1 MIKRKKLITL
11 LIVLITVFTGCFTEK
26 KNDESKGVNVLRSG
40 NSITVLSNEDSIAGS
55 YIIDKEISESDIFVE
70 ADKLKIVKN
79 ESGKSYID
87 IVDLDENIKK
97 GDILFKIENCTEFI
111 KITEK
116 ENINVKDFQNETTK
130 NSRVEIIEE
139 LLGDFNNNGEV
150 EILDLV
156 IFKENYNG
164 TNMECDIAPAQLG
177 TSEKYSK
184 IYSKRFRDNKINLTD
199 FIIFG
204 KNYGMSV
211 KKDIVT
217 GIEIETSNKEGIIE
231 VGSEMQLKSYIKYS
245 NGDFKEEEVNATSS
259 DTNVLQIT
267 VSKNIINLKGLKAGT
282 AVVKVE
288 KGGIVVSK
296 TVTVVNIEKGITI
309 YVSESYGNQIYA
321 WDSESKPLLG
331 AWPGKKLTEKEGNF
345 YALTFDTAIKTVNY
359 LILKDGNKVTT
370 DKATT
375 TTLWITE
382 DGIEHKENP
391 LKGKPIIKIEP
402 NGNVTGET
410 VITIK
415 ISSFEENSA
424 IAVFGSKTVQISKT
438 GGSFK
443 VSDYLDDKATGIL
456 KVSAGNSIGE
466 SSIEVT
472 LTRDDTQEQTGHPV
486 IPKDKINNTCYQAF
500 YWESNGGLW
509 TRLKSK
515 VSEFA
520 EIGVTSMWLPP
531 ANKCGSGAADVGY
544 GAYDFW
550 DLGEFDQKGSV
561 GTKWGTKGELES
573 LISEMHNNGIDAYY
587 DVVFN
592 HKIGSDG
599 QETFNGRTAWTKYNG
614 QGRYKYYSKAN
625 NWSWNHDCFDGDNKG
640 LFPGK
645 SWDVAEDYLMGEDID
660 YENGNVI
667 DEMKEWGKWVITDVK
682 FDGFRMD
689 AIKHIRNEF
698 VKDWVNYVKGVTG
711 KSNMFFV
718 GEAWI
723 EDVGSL
729 KNYLNAV
736 GNSIKVFD
744 FPLRNDFVA
753 MSGGG
758 KDLRNWG
765 GLVNSDKSENAVTF
779 LDNHDTCR
787 NGNPYNKPQI
797 TKFKNQGYAY
807 ILINAKGTPCVY
819 GKDYED
825 YGMKASLDKMI
836 TARRYYAYGEAVEQ
850 STNDAD
856 VYSYVRKGIS
866 EAPKSG
872 CVLMISDGQSGN
884 SVTKKIT
891 GCKPNKEYYD
901 ITGNIT
907 ETVKTDS
914 NGSGDFKV
922 IQSEAKGWSIWVQK

>member
-1 MIKRKKLITL
+1 MIKGKKFITL
-11 LIVLITVFTGCFTEK
+11 LIFAMTVFSGCFMEK
-26 KNDESKGVNVLRSG
+26 KNDEAKGVNIIRTG
-40 NSITVLSNEDSIAGS
+40 NSITVLSNKNSIAGS
-55 YIIDKEISESDIFVE
+55 YIIDKEIKESDVFVE
-70 ADKLKIVKN
+70 ADKLKIVKI

-87 IVDLDENIKK
+87 IVDLDENVKK
-97 GDILFKIENCTEFI
+97 GDMLFKIENCTEFI
-111 KITEK
+111 EITEK
-116 ENINVKDFQNETTK
+116 ENIDSKDFENGTK
-130 NSRVEIIEE
+130 KISRADIAEE

-150 EILDLV
+150 DISDFTL
-156 IFKENYNG
+156 FKGNYNG
-164 TNMECDIAPAQLG
+164 TDMVYDIGPAQFG
-177 TSEKYSK
+177 SSEKYLK
-184 IYSKRFRDNKINLTD
+184 IYSKRLRDNKINLND
-199 FIIFG
+199 FIIFA

-217 GIEIETSNKEGIIE
+217 GIDIEMPNQEGSLE
-231 VGSEMQLKSYIKYS
+231 VGSKIELKALTKYS
-245 NGDFKEEEVNATSS
+245 NGELKEEEVNATSS
-259 DTNVLQIT
+259 DNSVLQISVT
-267 VSKNIINLKGLKAGT
+267 KNIVSLKGLKEGT
-282 AVVKVE
+282 AVVKIE
-288 KGGIVVSK
+288 NSGIVVSK
-296 TVTVVNIEKGITI
+296 TIKVINTAKGITI
-309 YVSESYGNQIYA
+309 YVADTYGNQIYA
-321 WDSESKPLLG
+321 WDSASKPLIG
-331 AWPGKKLTEKEGNF
+331 AWPGKKLTEKDGSF
-345 YALTFDTAIKTVNY
+345 YVLSFDSSVKTVNY

-370 DKATT
+370 DKVTT
-375 TTLWITE
+375 ATLWIAE
-382 DGIEHKENP
+382 DGREHKENP
-391 LKGKPIIKIEP
+391 LKGKPIITIEP

-415 ISSFEENSA
+415 ITSFEDNSA
-424 IAVFGSKTVQISKT
+424 TAVFGNKSVQISKT

-443 VSDYLDDKATGIL
+443 VYDYISDKSTGTL
-456 KVSAGNSIGE
+456 KVTAANSMGE
-466 SSIEVT
+466 SSTELTI
-472 LTRDDTQEQTGHPV
+472 TRDDSSEQTGYPV

-515 VSEFA
+515 IAEFA

-531 ANKCGSGAADVGY
+531 ANKCGNGAADVGY

-550 DLGEFDQKGSV
+550 DLGEFNQKGSV

-573 LISEMHNNGIDAYY
+573 LISEMHNNGIQAYY

-625 NWSWNHDCFDGDNKG
+625 NWSWNHDCFDGDSNG

-667 DEMKEWGKWVITDVK
+667 DEMKEWGKWVTTDIK

-689 AIKHIRNEF
+689 AIKHVRNDF
-698 VKDWVNYVKGVTG
+698 VKDWVNYVKSATG

-765 GLVNSDKSENAVTF
+765 GLVNSDRSENSVTF

-825 YGMKASLDKMI
+825 YGMKSTLDKMI
-836 TARRYYAYGEAVEQ
+836 TARRYYAYGEGLEQ

-866 EAPKSG
+866 EVPKSG

-884 SVTKKIT
+884 IVTKKIT
-891 GCKPNKEYYD
+891 GCKANKEYYD
-901 ITGNIT
+901 ITGNIK

-914 NGSGDFKV
+914 NGNGDFKV